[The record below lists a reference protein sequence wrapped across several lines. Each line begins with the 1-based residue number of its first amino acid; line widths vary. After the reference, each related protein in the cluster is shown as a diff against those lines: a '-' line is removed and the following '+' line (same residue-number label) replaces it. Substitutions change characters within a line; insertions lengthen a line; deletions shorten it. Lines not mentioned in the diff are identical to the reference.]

1 MSLCWINFSGPG
13 HIRTGISALGAPL
26 HMLHC
31 GSHMDAASG
40 RSTCFLFMLWTS
52 IAILQRSERFQQLLL
67 LLGLHEHRQCTSP
80 SSFMREAL
88 LPQVTNSSIF
98 WKILDVVLAL
108 SQSRDTKPSVSRRD
122 PKEHGACHW
131 ACSGN
136 AMQMGRTEGV
146 PRQSCNVPQQLR
158 LQPGTG
164 LLQP

>member
-1 MSLCWINFSGPG
+1 MLLRWLATAALLRPNSIGSLKSW
-13 HIRTGISALGAPL
+13 
-26 HMLHC
+26 
-31 GSHMDAASG
+31 
-40 RSTCFLFMLWTS
+40 STCGEGRGSTGQASCALQCSGNEPVLDQFLRPW
-52 IAILQRSERFQQLLL
+52 AHQEY
-67 LLGLHEHRQCTSP
+67 
-80 SSFMREAL
+80 L
-88 LPQVTNSSIF
+88 LPFHALDQYCDPATVRTLSAAVAVTNSSIF